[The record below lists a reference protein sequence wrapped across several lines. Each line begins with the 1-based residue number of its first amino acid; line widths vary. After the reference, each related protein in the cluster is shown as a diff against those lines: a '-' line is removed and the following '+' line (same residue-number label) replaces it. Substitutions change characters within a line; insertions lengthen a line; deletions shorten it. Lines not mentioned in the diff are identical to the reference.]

1 MARAKA
7 NEALRSKA
15 KPNAV
20 DELTRG
26 IATLRELSVQIDDLS
41 RDGFPYREAVRAR
54 TELSFRETIRRLFG
68 EKSPEY
74 QTHKNHKLKVGTR
87 AESAQSTALLK
98 ECIAALE
105 IQKAELLGL
114 KPEEVIAV
122 VATEP
127 DRPSLTVV
135 RSVTPPES
143 TTTPTA
149 VNPTPPAAVS
159 VPPSPATATLA
170 SAAIDPPPSSPAPHF
185 AAAPMVATP
194 TSIQAT
200 ETVPPPLRDTSAA
213 RPIHPAPSVSLASGE
228 AASAPPLSSTV
239 PPIAPPPTATG
250 MVSAIPPRISPSTA
264 KPAAEAPIPTTTMP
278 PIASTI
284 STVPQ
289 GTIPPVPH
297 TTLRP
302 RPAPVVS
309 TDTPAPAQPATI
321 VTTPLTPTPAP
332 VPEPP
337 RQIVPPPVPTAA
349 VSCPVPIQD
358 SRTAPSVLQTMAPT
372 VTSPISAPQQE
383 PTALPGLAQAPA
395 PVQSS
400 TPASPQIPILAK
412 APEAKVSA
420 EHGTLEILRRVCARF
435 HLVAR
440 QLRLR
445 KEYRPTLE
453 ITDEYDLQDL
463 FYALLRLQFDEV
475 GTEEWTP
482 AYTNGAPR
490 TSYLLDWEKTV
501 VVVKQTRS
509 GLTTRDLAE
518 QIAADAARYSARP
531 NGTTLLCFVYDP
543 DGRVGNPRGLEA
555 DLSSTAAA
563 YCIEV
568 IVAPK

>member
-1 MARAKA
+1 MARAKTT
-7 NEALRSKA
+7 EALRSKT

-41 RDGFPYREAVRAR
+41 RDGFPYREAGRAR

-74 QTHKNHKLKVGTR
+74 QTHKHHKLKVGSR

-98 ECIAALE
+98 EFIAALE

-114 KPEEVIAV
+114 KPDEVIAV
-122 VATEP
+122 IAAEP
-127 DRPSLTVV
+127 ARPSLTVV
-135 RSVTPPES
+135 PPVTSSGSPPAPVTIVTAATSAVPSSLLPSSTVAPIVAPSVPLPAADTMPPSRCDMPAPRPIQQPASVGSASSESTLVPQVGIASTPVTPPPITAGATL
-143 TTTPTA
+143 TTTPPVTSSSARLTA
-149 VNPTPPAAVS
+149 DAPVPTITIPPVS
-159 VPPSPATATLA
+159 
-170 SAAIDPPPSSPAPHF
+170 
-185 AAAPMVATP
+185 P
-194 TSIQAT
+194 T
-200 ETVPPPLRDTSAA
+200 
-213 RPIHPAPSVSLASGE
+213 
-228 AASAPPLSSTV
+228 
-239 PPIAPPPTATG
+239 
-250 MVSAIPPRISPSTA
+250 VSAI
-264 KPAAEAPIPTTTMP
+264 
-278 PIASTI
+278 
-284 STVPQ
+284 PQ

-302 RPAPVVS
+302 RL
-309 TDTPAPAQPATI
+309 AQPINIESPALTQPITSAAT
-321 VTTPLTPTPAP
+321 TPTPAP
-332 VPEPP
+332 VPQPPQPAASLLAATIATSGPVPSSEIRTVPPIVQTIAPSLASPTPAPPQEPP
-337 RQIVPPPVPTAA
+337 APLFVAQTTPPV
-349 VSCPVPIQD
+349 
-358 SRTAPSVLQTMAPT
+358 R
-372 VTSPISAPQQE
+372 
-383 PTALPGLAQAPA
+383 
-395 PVQSS
+395 SS
-400 TPASPQIPILAK
+400 TPASTQNAV
-412 APEAKVSA
+412 PEKTQETKVPV
-420 EHGTLEILRRVCARF
+420 EYGTLEILRRVCARF

-453 ITDEYDLQDL
+453 INDEYDLQDL

-482 AYTNGAPR
+482 AYTNGARR

-518 QIAADAARYSARP
+518 QIAADTAHYSARP
-531 NGTTLLCFVYDP
+531 NGTTLVCFVYDP

-555 DLSSTAAA
+555 DLSSTGGP
-563 YCIEV
+563 YKIEV

>member
-1 MARAKA
+1 
-7 NEALRSKA
+7 
-15 KPNAV
+15 
-20 DELTRG
+20 
-26 IATLRELSVQIDDLS
+26 
-41 RDGFPYREAVRAR
+41 
-54 TELSFRETIRRLFG
+54 
-68 EKSPEY
+68 
-74 QTHKNHKLKVGTR
+74 
-87 AESAQSTALLK
+87 
-98 ECIAALE
+98 
-105 IQKAELLGL
+105 
-114 KPEEVIAV
+114 
-122 VATEP
+122 
-127 DRPSLTVV
+127 
-135 RSVTPPES
+135 
-143 TTTPTA
+143 
-149 VNPTPPAAVS
+149 
-159 VPPSPATATLA
+159 
-170 SAAIDPPPSSPAPHF
+170 
-185 AAAPMVATP
+185 
-194 TSIQAT
+194 
-200 ETVPPPLRDTSAA
+200 
-213 RPIHPAPSVSLASGE
+213 
-228 AASAPPLSSTV
+228 
-239 PPIAPPPTATG
+239 
-250 MVSAIPPRISPSTA
+250 
-264 KPAAEAPIPTTTMP
+264 
-278 PIASTI
+278 
-284 STVPQ
+284 
-289 GTIPPVPH
+289 
-297 TTLRP
+297 
-302 RPAPVVS
+302 
-309 TDTPAPAQPATI
+309 
-321 VTTPLTPTPAP
+321 
-332 VPEPP
+332 
-337 RQIVPPPVPTAA
+337 
-349 VSCPVPIQD
+349 
-358 SRTAPSVLQTMAPT
+358 MAPT

>member
-1 MARAKA
+1 MARAKT

-68 EKSPEY
+68 EKSAEY
-74 QTHKNHKLKVGTR
+74 QAHKHHKLRVGTR

-105 IQKAELLGL
+105 SQKADLLGL

-135 RSVTPPES
+135 PPITQPES

-149 VNPTPPAAVS
+149 VSPTPPAAVS
-159 VPPSPATATLA
+159 VPPSPAPATLA
-170 SAAIDPPPSSPAPHF
+170 SAAIDPPPQSSAPAF
-185 AAAPMVATP
+185 AASPMVAIP
-194 TSIQAT
+194 ASMPGM

-213 RPIHPAPSVSLASGE
+213 RPIQPAPSVSFASGE
-228 AASAPPLSSTV
+228 AASAPP
-239 PPIAPPPTATG
+239 PTATG
-250 MVSAIPPRISPSTA
+250 VVSAIPPPISPSTA
-264 KPAAEAPIPTTTMP
+264 KPPAEAPIPTTTIP
-278 PIASTI
+278 PMASTR

-309 TDTPAPAQPATI
+309 TDTPAPARMATI
-321 VTTPLTPTPAP
+321 VTTRLTPTPAP

-349 VSCPVPIQD
+349 VSSPAPIQD
-358 SRTAPSVLQTMAPT
+358 NRAAPSVLQTMAPT

-383 PTALPGLAQAPA
+383 PTALPGPAQAPA
-395 PVQSS
+395 PGQSS
-400 TPASPQIPILAK
+400 TPASPQIPMLEK

-453 ITDEYDLQDL
+453 INDEYDLQDL

-475 GTEEWTP
+475 GTEDWPP
-482 AYTNGAPR
+482 AYANGMRR
-490 TSYLLDWEKTV
+490 TTYLLDWEKTA

-509 GLTTRDLAE
+509 GLTTKDLAE
-518 QIAADAARYSARP
+518 QVAADKAHYAARP
-531 NGTTLLCFVYDP
+531 NGATLVCFIYDP
-543 DGRVGNPRGLEA
+543 EGRVGNPRGLEA
-555 DLSSTAAA
+555 DLTTTEGS
-563 YCIEV
+563 YRVEV